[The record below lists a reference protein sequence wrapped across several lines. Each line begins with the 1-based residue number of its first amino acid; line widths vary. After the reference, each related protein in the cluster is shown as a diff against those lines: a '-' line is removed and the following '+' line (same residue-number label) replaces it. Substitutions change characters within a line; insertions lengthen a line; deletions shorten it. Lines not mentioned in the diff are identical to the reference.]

1 MRETDMI
8 RIYISCVVFTILLPD
23 DDVDF
28 RVCACVVACIREG
41 HAYV

>member
-28 RVCACVVACIREG
+28 SVSACIVACIREG